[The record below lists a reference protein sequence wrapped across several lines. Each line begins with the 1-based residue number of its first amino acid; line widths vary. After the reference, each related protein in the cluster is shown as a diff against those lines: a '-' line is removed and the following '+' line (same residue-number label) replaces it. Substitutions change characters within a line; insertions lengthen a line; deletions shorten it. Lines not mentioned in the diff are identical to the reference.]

1 MTITADDCARE
12 VLDVVPLVMRVVRA
26 EMRAH
31 RGPELSVPHF
41 RVLAYLGRNENA
53 SLSDVAEHVGLRLPS
68 MSTLVDGLVSRGLV
82 SRSASVKDRRRV
94 ALGLTARGRTTWMAA
109 RRATQARL
117 AKQLASLTPAE
128 QVTVAAAMEALHAV
142 FAPQTADETEA
153 RSRSA

>member
-1 MTITADDCARE
+1 MAITPDICAQE

-53 SLSDVAEHVGLRLPS
+53 SLSEVAEHVGLRLPS
-68 MSTLVDGLVSRGLV
+68 MSTLVDGLVTRGLV
-82 SRSASVKDRRRV
+82 SRTVSAKDRRRV

-117 AKQLASLTPAE
+117 AKQMASLSPE
-128 QVTVAAAMEALHAV
+128 QRATVAAAMEALRAL
-142 FAPQTADETEA
+142 FAPQAADETEPRA
-153 RSRSA
+153 A

>member
-1 MTITADDCARE
+1 MAITSDDCARE

-53 SLSDVAEHVGLRLPS
+53 SLSEVAEHVGLRLPS
-68 MSTLVDGLVSRGLV
+68 MSTLVDGLVTRGLV
-82 SRSASVKDRRRV
+82 SRSASLKDRRRV
-94 ALGLTARGRTTWMAA
+94 ALSLTPLGRSTWSAA

-117 AKQLASLTPAE
+117 SKQLASLSPE
-128 QVTVAAAMEALHAV
+128 QLVTVAAAMDTLHV
-142 FAPQTADETEA
+142 LFTPLPADEAE
-153 RSRSA
+153 SRSA